1 MNQLMVTR
9 LRTSRKL
16 AGLVAALALVTATA
30 LPAAA
35 ADGASSLFGVV
46 PLEMRNGTSEVVS
59 ERVGG
64 QRVSAMPTP
73 TDGRFT
79 FANLPAGDYVVR
91 LVGPAGETVAQ
102 SQIARVQPDT
112 STEAVFEVTR
122 PGPASVF
129 VTRGG
134 PSKSLLIVGGAMVAG
149 VGTAIVLT
157 GDDEPRP
164 ASPSR

>member
-1 MNQLMVTR
+1 MER
-9 LRTSRKL
+9 LVYMRNPMTFRKL
-16 AGLVAALALVTATA
+16 AGLVAALALLMAPA
-30 LPAAA
+30 LPA

-46 PLEMRNGTSEVVS
+46 PTGMRNSTSEVVS

-64 QRVSAMPTP
+64 QRVSSMPTP

-91 LVGPAGETVAQ
+91 LMGPAGETVAQ
-102 SQIARVQPDT
+102 SQVARVQPDT
-112 STEAVFEVTR
+112 STEAVFEEYR
-122 PGPASVF
+122 PAPASAF

-134 PSKSLLIVGGAMVAG
+134 PSKGLLIVGGAMVAG

-157 GDDEPRP
+157 GDDEPAP